1 MVIVRP
7 GRVRRLKGLSTKL
20 GVPSKDIKPPLLNRT
35 SNNFRKLLT
44 NNYTQSRTQRGR
56 AGTK

>member
-1 MVIVRP
+1 MVIARP
-7 GRVRRLKGLSTKL
+7 SRVRRLKGLSTKL

-35 SNNFRKLLT
+35 SNDFRRLLT

-56 AGTK
+56 ASAK